1 MTVWDNC
8 TENVH
13 SSDTDAAKVQI
24 PPNGDD
30 GWFVYWRMQAGNS
43 NNQEL
48 AEVTLTPNLELLA
61 MCNDDP
67 DNPIIGFSEFNDCD
81 DISDMLMPILQ
92 VSTGGLS
99 DPDGVKITKWDQI
112 GKGKTRQLAVDV
124 TESFMWSGT
133 VCNADLDFTGDGSIS
148 LSDFNVTNNVG
159 GDPDGVVNA
168 SDFDALISDGLISG
182 AFTDGADIMA
192 LIDANGNEIIDPE
205 ELTALLNLIAECLV
219 FEEDIWIF
227 TAADIVEHGFDYE
240 NHGSK
245 LTQIRFYN
253 ASATNVIR

>member
-1 MTVWDNC
+1 
-8 TENVH
+8 
-13 SSDTDAAKVQI
+13 
-24 PPNGDD
+24 
-30 GWFVYWRMQAGNS
+30 MQAGNS
-43 NNQEL
+43 NNQVL
-48 AEVTLTPNLELLA
+48 ANVTLTPNLGLLA

-67 DNPIIGFSEFNDCD
+67 DNPIIGFSEFNDCQ
-81 DISDMLMPILQ
+81 DMNDELIMPILQ

-99 DPDGVKITKWDQI
+99 DPNGVQITKWDQI

-133 VCNADLDFTGDGSIS
+133 VCNANLDFTGDGSIS

-168 SDFDALISDGLISG
+168 SDFDALIALGLISP
-182 AFTDGADIMA
+182 TDDDDPTNDFVTGADIMA
-192 LIDANGNEIIDPE
+192 LIDANGNEIIDPGAE
-205 ELTALLNLIAECLV
+205 FTALLNLIAECLV
-219 FEEDIWIF
+219 FENPIWIF
-227 TAADIVEHGFDYE
+227 TAADIVEHGFDYL